1 MAKALEARDE
11 AARGS
16 VDAQPGD
23 GAGGRDPLGRD
34 TADRGGVGSQEDML
48 DGTDPAR
55 RAEELLGEIRRRA
68 AERERSQAE
77 RDYLERL
84 LDLF

>member
-1 MAKALEARDE
+1 MATG
-11 AARGS
+11 AA
-16 VDAQPGD
+16 PGR
-23 GAGGRDPLGRD
+23 ASATRWAATP
-34 TADRGGVGSQEDML
+34 AERGGSGSDETML

-68 AERERSQAE
+68 AERERPRAE

>member
-1 MAKALEARDE
+1 
-11 AARGS
+11 
-16 VDAQPGD
+16 
-23 GAGGRDPLGRD
+23 
-34 TADRGGVGSQEDML
+34 ML

-68 AERERSQAE
+68 AERERPRAE